1 MKDYVSFKYLLIVIF
16 LLLGNGYAYSQHELA
31 GIIVDSQT
39 KKAVDGVAIYIGKT
53 TSGISDSI
61 GMFRVF
67 FKKRGVYT
75 IRFAHL
81 SYKSTA
87 VSVGIVGDT
96 TVTFLLTPK
105 LHSLAEV
112 TVSGLASERR
122 GASFSISAIDMQ
134 KGVALLGERNI
145 GLMLQQ
151 KPGVAHAQE
160 INPGLY
166 VRGFSNSQNKVLL
179 NGSQIFNSN
188 HLLGIYPSVNG
199 SMVAK
204 TEMLSDDVHPRYGDF
219 LSACLVMAGNY
230 LLADSTET
238 EAGIGLLTSHIY
250 RRAPIVKGKVSYVVA
265 ARRSYFD
272 IISRSYNQLH
282 HSDNRGS
289 KLPDY
294 SLYDL
299 NGLVIIEPTATDKIV
314 VSAFRSGDK
323 LSQQQSYLHINADW
337 GNTAANIRWDKTI
350 SKAISIRTS
359 GGYSRYSTNTSVIKS
374 DVSHIANSINRYNLS
389 VDGMIRVGALAQVDV
404 GLFGAST
411 RTTIGNDSKEVN
423 GDESVLSSKAGC
435 YQSVGGYVAINQ
447 RVGHFLQVKGGLR
460 MESYAGSKL
469 FVSPRVYVQSPIT
482 RSVTIFASY
491 SQRQQFDHLY
501 APMGVNL
508 PVDMIIPSDDTLKPQ
523 QSRQVGFGAT
533 VRIGSR
539 MQVLLSGYYSTL
551 TNQVDFVNPEPL
563 NQGFYYALG
572 RGTARGLELMV
583 SYKTDRF
590 GLEASYSLSETR
602 RQFAQI
608 NEGCWFNPP
617 FDIRHKADFM
627 GYLKLT
633 SKLSLSVS
641 QFVQSGNLVTVPS
654 SIYFNQAKNQV
665 VPVYT
670 SRYNL
675 RLPLAHR
682 LDMSVQYSVV
692 KSFGELRYSFGIYNV
707 YNQANPYFIYFKPE
721 VQNDERTRFVT
732 KQKSLL
738 PMVPFFMIELKL

>member
-1 MKDYVSFKYLLIVIF
+1 MKHYVSFKYLLIVIF
-16 LLLGNGYAYSQHELA
+16 CLLGNGYAFSQHQLK

-39 KKAVDGVAIYIGKT
+39 KKAVDGVAIQVGSAT
-53 TSGISDSI
+53 RCISDSAGI
-61 GMFRVF
+61 FRVN
-67 FKKRGVYT
+67 FKRRGNSIFT
-75 IRFAHL
+75 LTHL
-81 SYKSTA
+81 SYETITIT
-87 VSVGIVGDT
+87 VEIVGDT
-96 TVTFLLTPK
+96 TITFLLTSK
-105 LHSLAEV
+105 QHRIDGV
-112 TVSGLASERR
+112 TVSGSNSERR
-122 GASFSISAIDMQ
+122 GANLSIAAIDMQ
-134 KGVALLGERNI
+134 KGVPLLGERNI

-199 SMVAK
+199 SVVAK
-204 TEMLSDDVHPRYGDF
+204 TELLSDDIHPRYGDF
-219 LSACLVMAGNY
+219 LSACLVMDGNY
-230 LLADSTET
+230 QLADSA
-238 EAGIGLLTSHIY
+238 EAVVGIGLLTSHIY

-272 IISRSYNQLH
+272 IITRTYNQLH
-282 HSDNRGS
+282 HSDNSGG

-294 SLYDL
+294 RLYDV
-299 NGLVIIEPTATDKIV
+299 NGLVIIEPTATDKVV
-314 VSAFRSGDK
+314 VSVFRSGDK
-323 LSQQQSYLHINADW
+323 LSQQQSYLNIDADW

-350 SKAISIRTS
+350 SKAISIRTN
-359 GGYSRYSTNTSVIKS
+359 GGYSRYSTNTSVVKS
-374 DVSHIANSINRYNLS
+374 DVSHIANSINRFNLS
-389 VDGMIRVGALAQVDV
+389 VDGAIRVGDLAQVDV
-404 GLFGAST
+404 GMFGAST
-411 RTTIGNDSKEVN
+411 STTIGNDSKEIN
-423 GDESVLSSKAGC
+423 GDESVLSRKAGS
-435 YQSVGGYVAINQ
+435 YQSVGGYVALNQ
-447 RVGHFLQVKGGLR
+447 RVGRFLQVKCGVR
-460 MESYAGSKL
+460 MESYAGNRL

-482 RSVTIFASY
+482 RSVTLFASY

-508 PVDMIIPSDDTLKPQ
+508 PVDMVIPSDDTLKPQ
-523 QSRQVGFGAT
+523 QSRQVGLGAA

-551 TNQVDFVNPEPL
+551 ANQVDFVNPEPL

-572 RGTARGLELMV
+572 RGTARGVELMA
-583 SYKTDRF
+583 SYKTEQL

-602 RQFAQI
+602 RKFDEI
-608 NEGCWFNPP
+608 NSGRWFNPP

-627 GYLKLT
+627 GYLKLN

-641 QFVQSGNLVTVPS
+641 QFVQSGNMVTVPT
-654 SIYFNQAKNQV
+654 SIYYNQAKNQV

-675 RLPLAHR
+675 QLPLAHR
-682 LDMSVQYSVV
+682 LDVSVQYSVV
-692 KSFGELRYSFGIYNV
+692 KSFGEIRYSFGIYNV
-707 YNQANPYFIYFKPE
+707 YNQANPYFIYFKPV
-721 VQNDERTRFVT
+721 VQDDERTRFIT

-738 PMVPFFMIELKL
+738 PMVPFFMIEVKL